1 MTRRRIDANLA
12 GSKPDNSTKGGNEMM
27 LKRIVIA
34 VVLCLFV
41 AVPAFAQKTTPEQ
54 AKKLVE
60 QAVAYMKANGEEKA
74 IKEFNDPKGQFAK
87 GDAYIFVLD
96 LDGVLRANVAR
107 PELVGKYALDLP
119 DSKGKFHRK
128 EMIELAKKQGSG
140 WVEYNQKNP
149 ATGKDEAKI
158 SYIEKVGNFV
168 LGCGAYLP

>member
-1 MTRRRIDANLA
+1 ML
-12 GSKPDNSTKGGNEMM
+12 
-27 LKRIVIA
+27 LKRVVIV

-74 IKEFNDPKGQFAK
+74 IKEFSDPKGQFTK
-87 GDAYIFVLD
+87 GDAYIFVLG

-107 PELVGKYALDLP
+107 PELVGKNVLNSP

-128 EMIELAKKQGSG
+128 EMVELANSKGSG
-140 WVEYNQKNP
+140 WVEYNQLNP
-149 ATGKDEAKI
+149 ATKQDEPKI
-158 SYIEKVGNFV
+158 SYIQKVGNLI
-168 LGCGAYLP
+168 LGCGAYK

>member
-1 MTRRRIDANLA
+1 MKML
-12 GSKPDNSTKGGNEMM
+12 
-27 LKRIVIA
+27 LKRVVIA

-74 IKEFNDPKGQFAK
+74 IKEFSDPKGQFTK
-87 GDAYIFVLD
+87 GDAYIFVLG

-107 PELVGKYALDLP
+107 PELVGKNVLNSP

-128 EMIELAKKQGSG
+128 EMVELANSKGSG
-140 WVEYNQKNP
+140 WVEYNQLNP
-149 ATGKDEAKI
+149 ATKQDEPKI
-158 SYIEKVGNFV
+158 SYIQKVGN
-168 LGCGAYLP
+168 LIIGCGAYK